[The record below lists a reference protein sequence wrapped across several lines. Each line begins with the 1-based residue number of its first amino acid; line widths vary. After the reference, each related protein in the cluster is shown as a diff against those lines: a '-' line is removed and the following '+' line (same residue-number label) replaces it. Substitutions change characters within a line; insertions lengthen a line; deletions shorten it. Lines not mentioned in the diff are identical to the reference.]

1 MMPGIV
7 AMVLAKLWG
16 SDEKGETQCKGK
28 GKKAYDIITPAY
40 FVDMSRFTP
49 SAPTVVKAE
58 QPIAR
63 HYEGELASV
72 AKRAQQ
78 EEGVLIQVK

>member
-1 MMPGIV
+1 MKGRDN
-7 AMVLAKLWG
+7 AK
-16 SDEKGETQCKGK
+16 EK

-63 HYEGELASV
+63 HYEED
-72 AKRAQQ
+72 
-78 EEGVLIQVK
+78 